1 MSAIRVLVVEDFE
14 PFRQFIAS
22 ELAKMPDLQVVGEA
36 SDGLEAVEKA
46 QELRPDL
53 ILLDIGLPG
62 LSGIEVEKRLC
73 RLVPSARILFLSQNN
88 DAELVRAVLGN
99 GARGYVLKVN
109 AGKELLL
116 AIKVILRGEKFVSSG
131 IRWQDSSDS

>member
-1 MSAIRVLVVEDFE
+1 VEDFE